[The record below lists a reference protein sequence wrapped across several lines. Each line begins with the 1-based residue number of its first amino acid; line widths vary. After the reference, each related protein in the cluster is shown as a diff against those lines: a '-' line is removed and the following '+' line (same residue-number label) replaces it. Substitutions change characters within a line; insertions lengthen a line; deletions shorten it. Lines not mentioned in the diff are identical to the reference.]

1 MEEKKTFIENLHK
14 QYYNSLYQ
22 YAQRKTGDPFLPE
35 DLVQC
40 TFMIAVRRI
49 NDLYE
54 SPNPGG
60 WLFKTLHY
68 LFLHEMDLARRKYE
82 IPLTDYDDI
91 VGDDGA
97 NIKLEYKLP
106 QGLSESEKRIL
117 IWRFE
122 KRYDFATIAEL
133 SGAKETAC
141 RKQISRALAHCR
153 ELMEKEK
160 KKSRNTSYGGYSE

>member
-14 QYYNSLYQ
+14 QYYKSLYQ
-22 YAQRKTGDPFLPE
+22 YALRSTGDAFLSE

-40 TFMIAVRRI
+40 TFMVAVRRI
-49 NDLYE
+49 DDIYE

-68 LFLHEMDLARRKYE
+68 SILREMDLARRKYE
-82 IPLTDYDDI
+82 IPLTDYADI
-91 VGDDGA
+91 VGDGGE
-97 NIKLEYKLP
+97 NVKLEYILP

-141 RKQISRALAHCR
+141 RKQLSRALAHCR

-160 KKSRNTSYGGYSE
+160 KKSRNTSDGGYSE